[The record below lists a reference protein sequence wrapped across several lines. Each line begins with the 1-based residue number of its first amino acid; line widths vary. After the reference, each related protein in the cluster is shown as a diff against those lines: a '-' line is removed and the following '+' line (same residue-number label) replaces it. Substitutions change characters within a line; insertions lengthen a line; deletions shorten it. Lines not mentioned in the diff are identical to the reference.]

1 MTLFKNQKVH
11 IKKHIKPL
19 TTNFSFNIPRVSLAV
34 WAIAPSYMKILFKF
48 CQPVHLRDHF
58 LQKYIKIIFRIYRCI
73 RFHNIVRFQYRHRN
87 NYLFRKGFN
96 FVKKSFLWHLYLSY
110 FLQKINRIVMWV
122 IELFHLKY
130 LLVTKESSLQCFLII
145 RWQ

>member
-1 MTLFKNQKVH
+1 MKWHKITLFKNQKVH

-34 WAIAPSYMKILFKF
+34 WAIALSCMKKLIKF
-48 CQPVHLRDHF
+48 SSKVH
-58 LQKYIKIIFRIYRCI
+58 QN
-73 RFHNIVRFQYRHRN
+73 NISHLPLYSIPQHRFQYRHRN

-96 FVKKSFLWHLYLSY
+96 FAEKSFFWHLYFSY
-110 FLQKINRIVMWV
+110 FLQKINHIVMWV

-130 LLVTKESSLQCFLII
+130 LLVTKESSFQCFLII